1 MDPSEIRAVPFSL
14 RRLTIFTMLPV
25 VSIMLIWLI
34 KSPDRLTSNLL
45 SLLKLT
51 LAMYGLFGL
60 AGSNI
65 VDNYK
70 HSLTAAL
77 YVAALASTTSTGK
90 ETSNIL
96 QELPFADSSNLLA
109 FCRLYGMILTSVPFS
124 VVTILDA
131 GMQIQRWPLPILLGT
146 TYGYVIGTFVG
157 VTSLYYQRRGKLEKG
172 Q

>member
-1 MDPSEIRAVPFSL
+1 MDPSEIKAVPFPIK
-14 RRLTIFTMLPV
+14 RLTSFTMLPV
-25 VSIMLIWLI
+25 VTVMLLWL
-34 KSPDRLTSNLL
+34 KNSPDRLTSNIL

-51 LAMYGLFGL
+51 LVMYGLFGL

-65 VDNYK
+65 VNNYK

-77 YVAALASTTSTGK
+77 YVGALLSTTLTGN
-90 ETSNIL
+90 ESSNIL
-96 QELPFADSSNLLA
+96 HELPFADPSNLLA

-124 VVTILDA
+124 VVNVLDA

-157 VTSLYYQRRGKLEKG
+157 VTSMYYQRRGKEAKG
-172 Q
+172 N